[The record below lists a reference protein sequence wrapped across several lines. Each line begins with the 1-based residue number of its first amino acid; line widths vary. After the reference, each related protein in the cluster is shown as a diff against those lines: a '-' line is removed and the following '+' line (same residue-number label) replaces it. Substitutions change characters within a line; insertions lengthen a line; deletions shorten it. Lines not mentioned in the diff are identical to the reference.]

1 MGYYIAKIG
10 ERKLNEY
17 IGANTIYSCAAHG
30 AFDCEVSPDLEKM
43 VNDDEAIY
51 AIVDAKG
58 VENFLSILKSGNVTG
73 RDVQLITNIIEQ
85 NYKEGFIIRG

>member
-17 IGANTIYSCAAHG
+17 IGANTIYSCATNG
-30 AFDCEVSPDLEKM
+30 AFDCEVSPELEKM
-43 VNDDEAIY
+43 ANDDDAIY

-58 VENFLSILKSGNVTG
+58 VEHFLNVIKSGNVIG
-73 RDVQLITNIIEQ
+73 RDVQLIKNTIEQ
-85 NYKEGFIIRG
+85 NYKEGFTIRG